1 MGAPLGQAGLAQG
14 VGLAGATV
22 SKYLAVAHEVFLVK
36 LIPAYTRGFT
46 GRVSRRPKLA
56 FVDSAVGCQLLGLDE
71 RALVRPGA
79 PLGGLLESFV
89 AMELA
94 RQATWSAARPG
105 VFHYRTKDKME
116 VDLVLED
123 AQGRVVGIEVKASAT
138 ARGEDF
144 RGLRHLAARLG
155 GDFLGGI
162 VLYTG
167 RSTLSFGPN
176 LKAVPISAVW
186 TAC

>member
-1 MGAPLGQAGLAQG
+1 MSPCPAGGDGA
-14 VGLAGATV
+14 
-22 SKYLAVAHEVFLVK
+22 AH
-36 LIPAYTRGFT
+36 
-46 GRVSRRPKLA
+46 
-56 FVDSAVGCQLLGLDE
+56 VDTQS
-71 RALVRPGA
+71 RPGPCGA
-79 PLGGLLESFV
+79 LQP
-89 AMELA
+89 
-94 RQATWSAARPG
+94 WSAARPG
-105 VFHYRTKDKME
+105 IFHYRTKDKME

-123 AQGRVVGIEVKASAT
+123 AQRRVVGIEVKAFST

-176 LKAVPISAVW
+176 LKAAPISAVW
-186 TAC
+186 TAG